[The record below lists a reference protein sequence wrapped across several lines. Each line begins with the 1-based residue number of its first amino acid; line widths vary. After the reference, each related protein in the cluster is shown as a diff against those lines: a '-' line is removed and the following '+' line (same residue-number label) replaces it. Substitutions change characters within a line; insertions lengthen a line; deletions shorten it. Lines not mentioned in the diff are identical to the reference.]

1 MVVELNG
8 WLDSPL
14 PPPLFFS
21 FADSSFTRLLL
32 SNRSDLFD
40 IIFRG
45 IMLKYVRK
53 VYTHELSLTM

>member
-14 PPPLFFS
+14 PPLFFL

-32 SNRSDLFD
+32 SNRSDFFD

-53 VYTHELSLTM
+53 VYNHELSLTM

>member
-1 MVVELNG
+1 MGG
-8 WLDSPL
+8 WTHPSP
-14 PPPLFFS
+14 PFFFL

-32 SNRSDLFD
+32 SNRSDFFD

-53 VYTHELSLTM
+53 VYNHELSLTM